1 MFRKSLLNRK
11 LEGALGPAPG
21 GLFDCPTFPLC
32 CGEFRGS
39 YLVGFQLNSS
49 LMSEKDR
56 FATQAFTND
65 TTQTCAT
72 QLQGD
77 NRRVDCIHDD
87 FFLQW
92 TPLARMQEN
101 SLFHDLY
108 CYIYKLKLTLWKWMD
123 YSCKFTLPDT
133 VRKIIWVGNYFF

>member
-1 MFRKSLLNRK
+1 
-11 LEGALGPAPG
+11 
-21 GLFDCPTFPLC
+21 
-32 CGEFRGS
+32 
-39 YLVGFQLNSS
+39 
-49 LMSEKDR
+49 MSEKDG

-87 FFLQW
+87 FFLEW

-108 CYIYKLKLTLWKWMD
+108 CYIYKLKLTYGLTNSFGFKAYIFGQFLPNLLHSYNER
-123 YSCKFTLPDT
+123 YSYYLSSYRMRNTFSL
-133 VRKIIWVGNYFF
+133 NYVHATSSFHSFIS